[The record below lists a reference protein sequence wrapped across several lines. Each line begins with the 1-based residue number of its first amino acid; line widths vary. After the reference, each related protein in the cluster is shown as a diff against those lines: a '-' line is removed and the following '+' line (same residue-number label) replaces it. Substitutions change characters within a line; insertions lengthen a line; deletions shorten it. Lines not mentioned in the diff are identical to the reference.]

1 MLHKADF
8 SKVFYGP
15 NSGP

>member
-1 MLHKADF
+1 VKQVF
-8 SKVFYGP
+8 FKVFYGP